1 MLTFEAVMEAKLDRV
16 TGAAEAWGALRNR
29 YLGLHDQL
37 VQQVVNRMAAGWEGS
52 TAAQAQARVG
62 RAADQLNAAA
72 EEAADLAALLND
84 AAGEFRD
91 AQNRLRQLV
100 EEEAPV
106 EQLRI
111 TAAGEV
117 VDVRPEPDAQQQS
130 DGGLAAVLARQQAVM
145 LMTAK
150 VNAVLAQATQ
160 ADQDAAW
167 ALAQDPNGARDD
179 GFNADGFNDLDQAR
193 AAERDLAEALDLAR
207 KGGKLSPAELARL
220 NALLEA
226 RKGDQAFAE
235 AFATGLGARGTMEF
249 WRSVN
254 DPGQYGDPF
263 GGPFGAQVPG
273 RAETMAKLQAS
284 LGETLG
290 TATQSDS
297 QAMGDWKKE
306 MIGLGPERMAGGGYD
321 PNGFQLMGSLMRT
334 GVYDSGFL
342 NEFGT
347 ALVDTER
354 SAGKGATTGYV
365 WQLDGGAAN
374 WDHLAERGTTADPM
388 AGFAVALGNNPD
400 AATAFLDPGPG
411 GANDHL
417 KYLLKDREWPLDAGN
432 GTFHATSGPLGPALE
447 AAATGDPAGQADG
460 DRRHTEAQARVAQ
473 ATLIAIDPEAGE
485 EKLPGG
491 LEGPIANVLADYVDD
506 THAAFG
512 GVDDRQP
519 GGATNGSVY
528 ATPDGSSH
536 IAVNQG
542 TLIRVMRGAAEDP
555 DAYAVLHTAETRKV
569 SEVLQDI
576 PPGASETQQRDQ
588 IQQSAAALSVYD
600 AIRDDIRYD
609 KRDDDNDAVEWDAK
623 VVQSVVAVAD
633 IPAGPAKDVIDPL
646 TDTWLTSVV
655 NDSKKANDNKALAE
669 VGRQDLEAKGQLKF
683 QIGEWARQRGDAA
696 DGSSVNVLQREAEN
710 TRGTSYNSAI
720 EALRGHS

>member
-1 MLTFEAVMEAKLDRV
+1 MLTFEAVTEARLDRV
-16 TGAAEAWGALRNR
+16 TAAAEAWGALRNR

-52 TAAQAQARVG
+52 AATQAKARVG
-62 RAADQLNAAA
+62 KAADQLNAAA
-72 EEAADLAALLND
+72 EEAADLAKLLND

-100 EEEAPV
+100 EEEAPA

-111 TAAGEV
+111 TSSGEV
-117 VDVRPEPDAQQQS
+117 VDVHPEPDGAQQPGGFL
-130 DGGLAAVLARQQAVM
+130 GGLMPARQQAVL

-150 VNAVLAQATQ
+150 INAVLAQATQ
-160 ADQDAAW
+160 ADQATAW
-167 ALAQDPNGARDD
+167 ALAQDPNGARDH

-207 KGGKLSPAELARL
+207 KGGSLSPVELARL

-254 DPGQYGDPF
+254 DPAQYGDPF
-263 GGPFGAQVPG
+263 AGALGVQPPG

-290 TATQSDS
+290 TASQSHS

-306 MIGLGPERMAGGGYD
+306 MIGLGPEPMAGGGRAPY
-321 PNGFQLMGSLMRT
+321 GFQLMGSLMRT
-334 GVYDSGFL
+334 GEYDSGFL
-342 NEFGT
+342 NEFGS

-354 SAGKGATTGYV
+354 SAGKGATLAYG
-365 WQLDGGAAN
+365 WDFGGGAN
-374 WDHLAERGTTADPM
+374 WDHLAERPVTADPM
-388 AGFAVALGNNPD
+388 AAFAVALGNNPD

-411 GANDHL
+411 GTNDHL
-417 KYLLKDREWPLDAGN
+417 NYLLKDRQWPLDGDR
-432 GTFHATSGPLGPALE
+432 GMFHATAGPLGPALE

-460 DRRHTEAQARVAQ
+460 DRRHNDAQARVAQ
-473 ATLIAIDPEAGE
+473 ATLVALDPKPGE
-485 EKLPGG
+485 EELPGG

-512 GVDDRQP
+512 GVDDKQP

-528 ATPDGSSH
+528 TTPDGSSH

-555 DAYAVLHTAETRKV
+555 DAYAVMHTAETRKV

-609 KRDDDNDAVEWDAK
+609 KRDDDNGDVEWNAK

-633 IPAGPAKDVIDPL
+633 IPAGPAKNVIDPL

-655 NDSKKANDNKALAE
+655 NDSKEATNNKALAD
-669 VGRQDLEAKGQLKF
+669 VGRHDLEAKGQLKL
-683 QIGEWARQRGDAA
+683 QIGEWAKQRGDNE
-696 DGSSVNVLQREAEN
+696 DGSHVNVLQREAEN

>member
-1 MLTFEAVMEAKLDRV
+1 MLTFEAVTEARLDRV
-16 TGAAEAWGALRNR
+16 TAAAEAWGALRNR
-29 YLGLHDQL
+29 YLGLHDQWM
-37 VQQVVNRMAAGWEGS
+37 QQVVNRMAAGWEGS
-52 TAAQAQARVG
+52 AAAQAQARVG

-91 AQNRLRQLV
+91 AQKRLRQLV
-100 EEEAPV
+100 EEEAPAG
-106 EQLRI
+106 QLRI
-111 TAAGEV
+111 TATGEV
-117 VDVRPEPDAQQQS
+117 VDVHPELDAAQQA
-130 DGGLAAVLARQQAVM
+130 DGVGQLLARQQAVM

-150 VNAVLAQATQ
+150 INAVLAQATQ
-160 ADQDAAW
+160 ADRATAW
-167 ALAQDPNGARDD
+167 ALAQDPNGERDH
-179 GFNADGFNDLDQAR
+179 GFNADTFNDLDQAR
-193 AAERDLAEALDLAR
+193 AAERDLAEALDLAG

-220 NALLEA
+220 NALLET
-226 RKGDQAFAE
+226 RKGDPAFAE

-263 GGPFGAQVPG
+263 GGPLGAQTPG

-290 TATQSDS
+290 TATQSHS

-334 GVYDSGFL
+334 GEYDSGFL

-347 ALVDTER
+347 ALIDTER

-365 WQLDGGAAN
+365 WQLDGAAAN

-388 AGFAVALGNNPD
+388 AGFAAALGNNPD

-411 GANDHL
+411 GTNDHL
-417 KYLLKDREWPLDAGN
+417 TYLLKDREWPLDAGN

-473 ATLIAIDPEAGE
+473 ATLTTIDPEAGE

-491 LEGPIANVLADYVDD
+491 LEGPIANMLADYVDD
-506 THAAFG
+506 THTAFG
-512 GVDDRQP
+512 SVNDKQP
-519 GGATNGSVY
+519 GGAVNGSVY
-528 ATPDGSSH
+528 TTPDGSSH
-536 IAVNQG
+536 IALNQG

-576 PPGASETQQRDQ
+576 PPGASDTQQRDQ
-588 IQQSAAALSVYD
+588 IQQSAAAMSVYD

-609 KRDDDNDAVEWDAK
+609 KRDDDNDAVEWNAK
-623 VVQSVVAVAD
+623 VVQSIVAVAD

-655 NDSKKANDNKALAE
+655 NDSKKANDNEALAE
-669 VGRQDLEAKGQLKF
+669 VGRQDLESKGQIKL
-683 QIGEWARQRGDAA
+683 QIAEWARQRGDDP
-696 DGSSVNVLQREAEN
+696 DGSSVNVLQREADN
-710 TRGTSYNSAI
+710 TRGNAYRFSI
-720 EALRGHS
+720 EQLRGQA